1 MSSFY
6 IIDSGRRG
14 ADITPK
20 NDKGGSSTKCLFW
33 VAPTTL
39 VLEVVL
45 ILMFNAITEYQLH
58 DEGMQKMRPYRKLSL
73 IYMFC
78 FYCDFINMMLK
89 NNCFLFSLWVLI
101 SGALYHDRNS
111 PHQSA
116 WCWLVFPQSPC
127 NTCAVQYSVS
137 SSDNKLIWI

>member
-20 NDKGGSSTKCLFW
+20 NDKGGSSTKCLFS
-33 VAPTTL
+33 VPPRTL

-45 ILMFNAITEYQLH
+45 ILMFNAKAEYQLH

-73 IYMFC
+73 IYSMNAKPRF
-78 FYCDFINMMLK
+78 
-89 NNCFLFSLWVLI
+89 
-101 SGALYHDRNS
+101 
-111 PHQSA
+111 Q
-116 WCWLVFPQSPC
+116 
-127 NTCAVQYSVS
+127 
-137 SSDNKLIWI
+137 